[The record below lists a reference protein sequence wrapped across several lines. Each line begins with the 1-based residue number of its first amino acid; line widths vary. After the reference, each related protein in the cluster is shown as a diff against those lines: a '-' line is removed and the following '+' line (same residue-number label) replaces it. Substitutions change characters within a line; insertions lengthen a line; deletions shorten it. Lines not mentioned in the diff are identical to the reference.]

1 MAFNELVGGFTYDY
15 QEDDLEHPQYWPR
28 WVVNSLGEDY
38 FANVVSL
45 NLRHSRVTDE
55 ELKHLNTL
63 PALERLNLG
72 DTQVTDEGLRH
83 LEGLQALRG
92 LNLTDTQITDEGL
105 KHLERLEALEWLVL
119 YGTQVT
125 DKGVAQLQEK
135 LPNNCGIRYS
145 TLIN

>member
-1 MAFNELVGGFTYDY
+1 MAFNELGGGFTYDY
-15 QEDDLEHPQYWPR
+15 QEDDLDHPQYWPR

-45 NLRHSRVTDE
+45 NLRHSR
-55 ELKHLNTL
+55 
-63 PALERLNLG
+63 
-72 DTQVTDEGLRH
+72 VTDEGLRH

-145 TLIN
+145 PLIN